1 MNRWVVFYNE
11 VFLKIKKDEKK
22 VLTQLKINK
31 QETLEYY
38 SSYAYMSSSPCIFLA
53 SLGLII
59 KVTLPSF
66 QNCLYIF
73 IVNTPALF
81 GIFGKKNKKVN
92 LNSLQNP
99 RVCPPI

>member
-38 SSYAYMSSSPCIFLA
+38 PSYA
-53 SLGLII
+53 
-59 KVTLPSF
+59 
-66 QNCLYIF
+66 
-73 IVNTPALF
+73 
-81 GIFGKKNKKVN
+81 
-92 LNSLQNP
+92 
-99 RVCPPI
+99 